1 MQAFWFV
8 PSAQVWRTDYE
19 RSGKDSTDVVLD
31 VNSEDPRVQVS
42 ESVKVQDQRSS
53 SNGNIWIFCYGA
65 CLIRFAQQV
74 LLLRMPVWHSS
85 PC

>member
-1 MQAFWFV
+1 MELGVQYATAAVSVGDRGAADHMQAFWFV

-19 RSGKDSTDVVLD
+19 RSGKDLTDVVLN

-53 SNGNIWIFCYGA
+53 SNSNT
-65 CLIRFAQQV
+65 
-74 LLLRMPVWHSS
+74 
-85 PC
+85 